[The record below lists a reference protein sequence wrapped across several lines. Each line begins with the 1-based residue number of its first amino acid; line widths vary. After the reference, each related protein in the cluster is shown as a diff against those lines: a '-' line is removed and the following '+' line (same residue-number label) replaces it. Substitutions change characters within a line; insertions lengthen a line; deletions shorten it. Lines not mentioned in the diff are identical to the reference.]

1 MIIQLKMIEK
11 LSSNML
17 KVVANMQNLNNN
29 TVLLV
34 LLFELCVSGFKKKRN
49 SWFLYTVSEVIRYK

>member
-1 MIIQLKMIEK
+1 MIEK

-34 LLFELCVSGFKKKRN
+34 LLFELCVYGFKKKRN

>member
-1 MIIQLKMIEK
+1 MIEK